1 MTVTMSHRTW
11 SVTSHKRV
19 SRRATVVALRLPSPP
34 ERRVLRRVVLCATGD
49 FQVRLVSSRKA
60 GLRIAD
66 FVRHDTPDVNQDYR
80 SDDRRGD
87 AKEPR
92 NCFPAACRGAGSFEG
107 FNHWYEHGDEA
118 QKAQACHGDGLQY
131 PEGTVT
137 RAIPKQVDEHQV
149 GDPRKHLEERLAELE
164 RPLADL
170 LPFCSAYLCGSLS
183 ETYKELTRRFSAS
196 FKRWIPA

>member
-107 FNHWYEHGDEA
+107 FNHWYEHGHHAREPNA
-118 QKAQACHGDGLQY
+118 SVEPAISWSVRFYVETLHY
-131 PEGTVT
+131 P
-137 RAIPKQVDEHQV
+137 RAPQ
-149 GDPRKHLEERLAELE
+149 
-164 RPLADL
+164 
-170 LPFCSAYLCGSLS
+170 
-183 ETYKELTRRFSAS
+183 RRAKFQL
-196 FKRWIPA
+196 